1 MGDINFTD
9 NKIEH
14 MTVNQKNLLKKDK
27 SSVGQNKTAF
37 IVYGCRDKNESL
49 ISEIKSFLKKKGIDG
64 SVLDDD
70 PRIGT
75 TIFDAFEKATMSCEA
90 VIVLLTP
97 DENQYP
103 RPNVMF
109 EWGYFL
115 GKYSQLERRNIIVI
129 KQNGVKV
136 PSDVNNVF
144 FFQIDSSI
152 IEIYDELSAAI
163 SEIFF
168 TEKTLVKGKDKIY
181 I

>member
-27 SSVGQNKTAF
+27 SSVCQNKTAF
-37 IVYGCRDKNESL
+37 IVYGCREKNESL

-64 SVLDDD
+64 SILDDN
-70 PRIGT
+70 PRVGT
-75 TIFDAFEKATMSCEA
+75 TIFDAFEKAAMICGA
-90 VIVLLTP
+90 AIVLLTP

-103 RPNVMF
+103 RPNVML

-115 GKYSQLERRNIIVI
+115 GKYSRFETRNIIVI
-129 KQNGVKV
+129 KQKGVKI

-152 IEIYDELSAAI
+152 IEIYDKLSEAI

-168 TEKTLVKGKDKIY
+168 TEKNFSQGKG
-181 I
+181 